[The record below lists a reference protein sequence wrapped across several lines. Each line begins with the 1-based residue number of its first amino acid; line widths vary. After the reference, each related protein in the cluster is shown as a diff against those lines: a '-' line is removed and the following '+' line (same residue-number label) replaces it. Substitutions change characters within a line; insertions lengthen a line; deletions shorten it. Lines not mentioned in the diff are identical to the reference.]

1 MDEQAYLERRI
12 AQEVAAAEASA
23 DPRAAAIHRA
33 LAAAYE
39 VGLMPVLGR
48 RRAA

>member
-1 MDEQAYLERRI
+1 MDEQSYLERRI
-12 AQEVAAAEASA
+12 AQEAAAAEASA

-33 LAAAYE
+33 LAATYE
-39 VGLMPVLGR
+39 QRLMPMLIR